1 MLRKRRGFTLIELL
15 VVIAIIAILI
25 SLLLPAVQQA
35 REAARRTQCRNNL
48 KQIGLALHN
57 YHDVFGM
64 FPNAFSVDADLPAGG
79 ASGITGAAH
88 MTGWSTSILPYIDQ
102 ANIFDSLSNGGVR
115 VVGGVDNTQA
125 STRIPAYICPSAPH
139 GNPTNRVGFGA
150 GTTIPVAGATA
161 GQDLFMDAAPI
172 DYISFR
178 GIGDDVGTAVSGQ
191 TSIDV
196 NANRGLMYSGALVVN
211 SGDGAAPGIQ
221 GTGVDPFEGNQITG
235 DRNNRIRDCVDGTS
249 NTIAVTEHANREVVY
264 RGAGPST
271 VDTTPTYSANS
282 WAIFGVG
289 SASVLGVPFG
299 GPTDALPAGG
309 SGGFDFGGS
318 CVVNCTNG
326 VDEGYDVA
334 GPFSFHT
341 GAALAANA
349 DGSVTSISQSIDIAV
364 FGRRVTRAGGEIVV
378 TE

>member
-57 YHDVFGM
+57 YHDIFGM
-64 FPNAFSVDADLPAGG
+64 FPQAFSVNADLPAMG

-88 MTGWSTSILPYIDQ
+88 MMGWSTAILPHIDQ
-102 ANIFDSLSNGGVR
+102 ANIYDSLTQGGVT
-115 VVGGVDNTQA
+115 VLGGVDNTQA
-125 STRIPAYICPSAPH
+125 SASIPAFICPSAPH
-139 GNPTNRVGFGA
+139 ANKTNRVGYSA

-161 GQDLFMDAAPI
+161 GVDLYMEAAPI

-178 GIGDDVGTAVSGQ
+178 GIGEDVGTATSGQ

-196 NANRGLMYSGALVVN
+196 NSNRGLMYSGLLVVN
-211 SGDGAAPGIQ
+211 SGDGAVPGIQ
-221 GTGVDPFEGNQITG
+221 GTGVDTFEGNQITG

-249 NTIAVTEHANREVVY
+249 NTIAVTEHAARQTLY
-264 RGAGPST
+264 RGTGVST
-271 VDTTPTYSANS
+271 VDTAPTYSAGS

-299 GPTDALPAGG
+299 SSGDALPPGA

-334 GPFSFHT
+334 GPYSFHT
-341 GAALAANA
+341 GAALATNA
-349 DGSVTSISQSIDIAV
+349 DGSVTTISDSIDIAV
-364 FGRRVTRAGGEIVV
+364 FGRRVTRAGGEIVA